1 MAIDFSHVS
10 GCLCARLKSFSYRI
24 ALLSWVWNVA
34 FNSSSAPDG
43 SDAIHQTNKYA
54 TVACDKTNSRDYIL
68 NYEQCH
74 AGHLLPWFTDEIW
87 HRITTSV
94 DNLS

>member
-1 MAIDFSHVS
+1 MCTTKIVFLSDSS
-10 GCLCARLKSFSYRI
+10 IELGLKRS
-24 ALLSWVWNVA
+24 LQVQLS
-34 FNSSSAPDG
+34 DG

-74 AGHLLPWFTDEIW
+74 AGHLLP
-87 HRITTSV
+87 
-94 DNLS
+94 

>member
-1 MAIDFSHVS
+1 MCTTKIVFLSDSSIELGLKRSLQVQPLTDGSVS
-10 GCLCARLKSFSYRI
+10 
-24 ALLSWVWNVA
+24 
-34 FNSSSAPDG
+34 D

-74 AGHLLPWFTDEIW
+74 AGHLLP
-87 HRITTSV
+87 
-94 DNLS
+94 

>member
-1 MAIDFSHVS
+1 MCTTEIVFLSDSS
-10 GCLCARLKSFSYRI
+10 IELGLKRSLQVQPLR
-24 ALLSWVWNVA
+24 
-34 FNSSSAPDG
+34 PDG

-74 AGHLLPWFTDEIW
+74 VGHRLP
-87 HRITTSV
+87 
-94 DNLS
+94 

>member
-1 MAIDFSHVS
+1 MCTTKIVFLSDSSIELGLKRSLQVQPLTAVTRFIRQINMR
-10 GCLCARLKSFSYRI
+10 LC
-24 ALLSWVWNVA
+24 
-34 FNSSSAPDG
+34 PDG

-74 AGHLLPWFTDEIW
+74 AGHLLP
-87 HRITTSV
+87 
-94 DNLS
+94 